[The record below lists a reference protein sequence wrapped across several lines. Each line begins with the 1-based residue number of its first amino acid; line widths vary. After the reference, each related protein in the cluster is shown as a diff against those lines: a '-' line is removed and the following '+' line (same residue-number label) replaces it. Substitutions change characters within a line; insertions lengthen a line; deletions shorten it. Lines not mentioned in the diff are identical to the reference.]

1 VVLAHPVTVTGDLL
15 AWLVRAEGLGEL
27 HPVLRPAVRWVPR
40 AGHEEVEGRY
50 REELGRFGAVDRRGR
65 LDVEVLASLA
75 VLCRG
80 ATEFWAFIEVGGA
93 VRGVLVAAVG
103 AERVLAIRDANSVWL
118 SQVRQRKLVEA
129 LVAQAPEVAA
139 GRCRVVTV
147 RRSDLLTTRAGRQR
161 TATGVIL
168 RPADAAVLE
177 VQRVA
182 ALRHTGGGEMFV
194 GVRDGAGGYRMVD
207 QPLRYVDTKNGRFL
221 NRVMTEAGEARV
233 RVGPGGRADLV
244 RQLMEMHRSLV
255 R

>member
-1 VVLAHPVTVTGDLL
+1 
-15 AWLVRAEGLGEL
+15 
-27 HPVLRPAVRWVPR
+27 
-40 AGHEEVEGRY
+40 
-50 REELGRFGAVDRRGR
+50 
-65 LDVEVLASLA
+65 
-75 VLCRG
+75 
-80 ATEFWAFIEVGGA
+80 
-93 VRGVLVAAVG
+93 
-103 AERVLAIRDANSVWL
+103 
-118 SQVRQRKLVEA
+118 
-129 LVAQAPEVAA
+129 
-139 GRCRVVTV
+139 
-147 RRSDLLTTRAGRQR
+147 
-161 TATGVIL
+161 VIL

-182 ALRHTGGGEMFV
+182 ALRHTGGGEMFM